1 MGQAVAVKQGRQGSC
16 QGKHQGNL
24 EKRTEHTARPAFE
37 ITESFAQKTQEGLYY
52 LLQPRIPLKDAVLAR
67 QGKEMIH
74 HTFSLQTIMSNRS
87 DFLSYNILAFD
98 KS

>member
-37 ITESFAQKTQEGLYY
+37 ITESFAQETQKGLYY
-52 LLQPRIPLKDAVLAR
+52 LLQPRIPLKDAVLAKQDEER
-67 QGKEMIH
+67 LH
-74 HTFSLQTIMSNRS
+74 HRFSPQTIMPNRS
-87 DFLSYNILAFD
+87 DFLFHKLQYFSF
-98 KS
+98 